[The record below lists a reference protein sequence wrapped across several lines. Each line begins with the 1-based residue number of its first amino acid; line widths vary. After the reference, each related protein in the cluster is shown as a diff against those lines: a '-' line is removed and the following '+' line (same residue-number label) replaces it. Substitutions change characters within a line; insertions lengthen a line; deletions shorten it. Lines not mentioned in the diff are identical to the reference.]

1 MNVNMNRVVVK
12 KGSRY
17 FNMIGVIYVI
27 VYSRSDVIKL
37 MPLKKNAMIDV
48 WDMEDFKKQVMLL
61 KFTYIPHPPINR
73 SNVSEHLLE
82 FQFNIIGK
90 TMSDTIVEP
99 QWKTDW
105 GLTDKQKILFK
116 SYATNLLKKV
126 FRFNTS
132 KARETYEFFEKE
144 FGLLTIN

>member
-1 MNVNMNRVVVK
+1 MNVNNNKIVVK

-99 QWKTDW
+99 EWKTDW
-105 GLTDKQKILFK
+105 KLTDKQKILFK
-116 SYATNLLKKV
+116 SYATSLLKKV

-132 KARETYEFFEKE
+132 KARETYEFFNKE